1 MKKIRWGTLL
11 AVIFFIILGY
21 LQYGRKVEVKNTRIT
36 NYQYGYTEYINL
48 VANKLYIVDKSVF
61 AKEVI
66 NIFINNSFDDVKFSF
81 DLNGYPSDLIITVY
95 MNKWDENEAFEIC
108 CVFDSDN
115 TNNEKLHR
123 FDFEIKE

>member
-1 MKKIRWGTLL
+1 MVKKIRWGALF

-21 LQYGRKVEVKNTRIT
+21 LQYGRKVEVKNTRII

-48 VANKLYIVDKSVF
+48 VANKLYIADKSEF

-66 NIFINNSFDDVKFSF
+66 NIFVDNSFDDVKFSF

-95 MNKWDENEAFEIC
+95 MNKWNDNKAFEIY
-108 CVFDSDN
+108 CVFDSGN
-115 TNNEKLHR
+115 SNEKR
-123 FDFEIKE
+123 RCFDFEIKE